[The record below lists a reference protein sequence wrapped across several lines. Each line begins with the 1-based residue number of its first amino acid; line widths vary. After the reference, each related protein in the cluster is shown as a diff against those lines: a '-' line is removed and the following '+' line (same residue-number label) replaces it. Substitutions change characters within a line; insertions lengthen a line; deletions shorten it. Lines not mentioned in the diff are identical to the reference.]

1 MEVTNKASWSVQ
13 GWRNFWASPS
23 PAVAA
28 VRVPTVVTEDI
39 VGRWPRASRPVA
51 GWEDYTQRIVDLLTF
66 IPDFRAELAE
76 HASNGEFVF
85 LRWAATGTG
94 PDGPFSAIG
103 VDRVRVRGGL
113 VAENLIISDHPI
125 FEALTHYADCRR
137 A

>member
-1 MEVTNKASWSVQ
+1 
-13 GWRNFWASPS
+13 
-23 PAVAA
+23 
-28 VRVPTVVTEDI
+28 VV
-39 VGRWPRASRPVA
+39 
-51 GWEDYTQRIVDLLTF
+51 GWEDYTQPIVDLLTF

-76 HASNGEFVF
+76 HATNGEFVF
-85 LRWAATGTG
+85 LRWAATGTA

-125 FEALTHYADCRR
+125 FEARSRYGDCQG